1 MNVLRRLLWGL
12 VLCAGGLSAQI
23 IEFESN
29 GLKYLTMTKGGFT
42 VMFAHLPAQLKEF
55 SAIQVAVSNGS
66 PITWNIKPEDFQWV
80 RTDGTVIPAIPAR
93 SIVATMVER
102 GNRNDVIKLVA
113 TYESGLY
120 GISRVSS
127 TNGYEQRRQAAM
139 AELGSTKLKAA
150 AAASAIVMV
159 ETKLAAG
166 QSTDGAIFYHTQ
178 GKGLGAGKLV
188 VRAAGETFIF
198 DGEAADSP
206 ARGTLLKR

>member
-1 MNVLRRLLWGL
+1 MNVLCRLLWGL

-42 VMFAHLPAQLKEF
+42 VMFAHLPAQLREY

-80 RTDGTVIPAIPAR
+80 RTDGTVIPAVPAR
-93 SIVATMVER
+93 NIVASMVER

-139 AELGSTKLKAA
+139 AELGSTRLKAA

-159 ETKLAAG
+159 GTKLVAG

-178 GKGLGAGKLV
+178 GKGLGPGKLV
-188 VRAAGETFIF
+188 VQAAGETFVF
-198 DGEAADSP
+198 DPEAGDTS
-206 ARGTLLKR
+206 RGTLLKR